1 MPNKPLNGVLK
12 QVRKLAAIQSARL
25 APDYELLQQFVRS
38 NDEAALTVLIERHG
52 PMVLGVCRRALRCPA
67 DAEDAYQATFL
78 VFSRKAAAIRKT
90 ASLGSWLHGVA
101 LRVAARLKRECARRK
116 HHERSSQPP
125 ATRNPADEVSWA
137 EVQTVLDE
145 ELQRLPERFRA
156 VLILCYLDGKTR
168 DEAANQLGLTPGAL
182 HGLLERG
189 RKLLADRLTRRGLT
203 LSAGLFGVAICEGAA
218 GAAVSSTQVLSTAQA
233 ATLFAAGQPVGQLV
247 SAGVL
252 TLSQQILKGMIMTKL
267 KLVSAAL
274 LCCMLSI
281 SAIGFTFAQSEPAY
295 RIAVPVQVDGSTN
308 SLLTG
313 KDTDEAFIRRVSQD
327 LRGVEPTPAEIH
339 FFVTSKEAKKREKVV
354 DLFIAEREAK
364 KKNQKRT
371 DAEAMYAEVIRSLEA
386 ATFAEAYAEFAK
398 AYTTNLAKDPAKKPA
413 PPSSPELAL
422 LKTNVELAKLA
433 VREKEI
439 LLVAAREKTK
449 DLKGDELL
457 LQKTQL
463 ELLEID
469 LRRARLL
476 LEQAVHALS
485 AAEKHAEKKSSG
497 K

>member
-1 MPNKPLNGVLK
+1 MANKPLNGVLK
-12 QVRKLAAIQSARL
+12 HVRKLAAIQSARL
-25 APDYELLQQFVRS
+25 APDHELLQQFVRS
-38 NDEAALTVLIERHG
+38 NDEVALTVLIERHG
-52 PMVLGVCRRALRCPA
+52 PMVLGVCRRALRCQS

-78 VFSRKAAAIRKT
+78 VFSRKAASIRKT

-116 HHERSSQPP
+116 RYERSSRPP

-145 ELQRLPERFRA
+145 ELHCLPERFRA

-168 DEAANQLGLTPGAL
+168 DEAATQLGLTLGAL

-189 RKLLADRLTRRGLT
+189 RKLLAARLTRRGLT
-203 LSAGLFGVAICEGAA
+203 LSAGLFGVAICEGVA
-218 GAAVSSTQVLSTAQA
+218 GAALSSTQVLSTAHA
-233 ATLFAAGQPVGQLV
+233 ATLFAAGQPLGQLV

-252 TLSQQILKGMIMTKL
+252 TLSRQVLKGMIMTKL

-274 LCCMLSI
+274 FCCVLSV
-281 SAIGFTFAQSEPAY
+281 SAIGFAFAQSGAQKQDD
-295 RIAVPVQVDGSTN
+295 RIPVAVFLGET
-308 SLLTG
+308 LATR

-364 KKNQKRT
+364 KKVQQRT
-371 DAEAMYAEVIRSLEA
+371 DATAMYEEVIR
-386 ATFAEAYAEFAK
+386 AYAAAELLGQFHG
-398 AYTTNLAKDPAKKPA
+398 TVVAKDPAKKPA
-413 PPSSPELAL
+413 PLSAPELAL

-439 LLVAAREKTK
+439 HLMAAREKSKHLNTE
-449 DLKGDELL
+449 ELL

-476 LEQAVHALS
+476 LDQAAHALS
-485 AAEKHAEKKSSG
+485 AAEKQAEKKSSG

>member
-1 MPNKPLNGVLK
+1 MANRPLNGVV
-12 QVRKLAAIQSARL
+12 QHVRKLAAIQSAR
-25 APDYELLQQFVRS
+25 ATPDRELLQQFVTS

-52 PMVLGVCRRALRCPA
+52 PMVLGVCRRALRCVA
-67 DAEDAYQATFL
+67 DADDAYQATFL
-78 VFSRKAAAIRKT
+78 VFSRKASSIRKT
-90 ASLGSWLHGVA
+90 ASVGSWLHGVA
-101 LRVAARLKRECARRK
+101 VRVAAKLKRECARRK
-116 HHERSSQPP
+116 HHERSSKPP
-125 ATRNPADEVSWA
+125 ITRSPADQVSWA

-145 ELQRLPERFRA
+145 ELHCLPERFRA

-168 DEAANQLGLTPGAL
+168 DEAAKQLGLTLGVL

-189 RKLLADRLTRRGLT
+189 RKLLADRLTKRGLT
-203 LSAGLFGVAICEGAA
+203 LSAGLFGVAICEGVA
-218 GAAVSSTQVLSTAQA
+218 GAALSSTQVLSTAHA
-233 ATLFAAGQPVGQLV
+233 ATLFAAGQPIGQLV

-252 TLSQQILKGMIMTKL
+252 TLSRQVLKGMIMTKL

-274 LCCMLSI
+274 FCCVLSV
-281 SAIGFTFAQSEPAY
+281 SAIGFAFAQPGAEKQAD
-295 RIAVPVQVDGSTN
+295 RIPVAVTVGQALASA
-308 SLLTG
+308 

-339 FFVTSKEAKKREKVV
+339 FFVTSKEARKREKVV
-354 DLFIAEREAK
+354 DLFITEREAK
-364 KKNQKRT
+364 KKASIQPNTTIWFT
-371 DAEAMYAEVIRSLEA
+371 DGSSN
-386 ATFAEAYAEFAK
+386 
-398 AYTTNLAKDPAKKPA
+398 TTLLWDLVRQVDSAKDPAKKPA
-413 PPSSPELAL
+413 PLSSPELAL

-476 LEQAVHALS
+476 LEQAAQALS
-485 AAEKHAEKKSSG
+485 AAEKQAEKKSPN